1 MKLAENSNKKK
12 KNTFQFQVQ
21 DETQTSE
28 NLEEVKET
36 NVEMVEDKL
45 SPDKDVSGS
54 QLEEAQEAENEQKR
68 LENERELQEAEEKR
82 KIEEKEKK
90 NLEAKRKC
98 EEEEVNKPSMTDVK
112 ENRRLTRAERATK
125 KAKVQGFFFFF
136 FKISLRVRKEIFLML
151 LSVEDL
157 VL

>member
-1 MKLAENSNKKK
+1 MDNLQFGLVLYLKSLQRIQIHFF
-12 KNTFQFQVQ
+12 FQFQVQ

-36 NVEMVEDKL
+36 NVEMVEDKP
-45 SPDKDVSGS
+45 SPDEDVSGS

-112 ENRRLTRAERATK
+112 DNRRLTRAERATK
-125 KAKVQGFFFFF
+125 KAKVQGVSFIIVFFSNRFE
-136 FKISLRVRKEIFLML
+136 SKEG
-151 LSVEDL
+151 
-157 VL
+157 